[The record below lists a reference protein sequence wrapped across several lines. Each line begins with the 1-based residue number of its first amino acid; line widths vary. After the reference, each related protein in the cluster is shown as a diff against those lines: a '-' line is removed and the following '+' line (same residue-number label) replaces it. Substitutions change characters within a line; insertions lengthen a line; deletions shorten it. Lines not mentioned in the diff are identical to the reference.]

1 MTCSTALMLSI
12 SHRISDLSHLPFAMH
27 FHPPTCWPLPTGA
40 AASPRQHPT
49 TPISSERSAPLY
61 AFGSPPLDPM
71 PSSSKVSSRPSPVP
85 PQYLRPII
93 PTTLFPVL
101 PVPPKSSTDGTPR
114 RPSSSPAPTP
124 IAPPFTSPPCR
135 RKVHNIHGKIA
146 VSTTET
152 GCVHDFPAPIAGP
165 TLAEP
170 RRVSSA
176 GRADRGIRRKARRS
190 GGSRPKL

>member
-1 MTCSTALMLSI
+1 MEQMTEQNVIVSGAEIDEIRPSF
-12 SHRISDLSHLPFAMH
+12 HDLLDCSHLISQPFAI
-27 FHPPTCWPLPTGA
+27 FHRPTCWPLPTGA

-49 TPISSERSAPLY
+49 TPISSKRSTPLY
-61 AFGSPPLDPM
+61 ACGSPPPDPM

-85 PQYLRPII
+85 PQYLQII

-114 RPSSSPAPTP
+114 RPPSSPAPTP

-170 RRVSSA
+170 RRVSA
-176 GRADRGIRRKARRS
+176 GRAGRGI
-190 GGSRPKL
+190 

>member
-1 MTCSTALMLSI
+1 MKSVPSARSF
-12 SHRISDLSHLPFAMH
+12 HDLLDCSHLISSLSAICHCIFLC
-27 FHPPTCWPLPTGA
+27 PTCWPLPTGA

-61 AFGSPPLDPM
+61 VFGSPPPDPM
-71 PSSSKVSSRPSPVP
+71 PSSSKVSSRPSPALP
-85 PQYLRPII
+85 YLHII

-165 TLAEP
+165 TLAET

-176 GRADRGIRRKARRS
+176 GRTGRGI
-190 GGSRPKL
+190 